1 MLSAIENK
9 ATLWG
14 GFVFFIMKGIRT
26 RREKGK
32 GFRKKTVR
40 WTVFADGGNER
51 SEAREATASEKSLAL
66 RHKNTGLIS
75 GLSQKSPI
83 AFAIGLFAL

>member
-1 MLSAIENK
+1 MKRDSNK
-9 ATLWG
+9 E
-14 GFVFFIMKGIRT
+14 
-26 RREKGK
+26 EKAK
-32 GFRKKTVR
+32 GFRKKTVL

-66 RHKNTGLIS
+66 RHKNTGLTG

-83 AFAIGLFAL
+83 VFSIGLFA